1 MRVQFLLVILLL
13 PALCIG
19 QGQKIRINGTD
30 LYVSARGKGEELIV
44 LHGGPGLNH
53 HYFLPHLEDLEKKFR
68 VIYYDQRASGQSAIP
83 AADSISLRFF
93 IEDLEKLREHFGI
106 RKLNILAH
114 SWSAVL
120 AFQYALAYPRKVN
133 KIIVTSPAMLSRE
146 FDQQAAKLAKERTTK
161 EDSLRRA
168 ELMRSG
174 PMDKKMYEDFFL
186 LSFKSSAYD
195 PENLRRLQL
204 NLPDNFQEASKAL
217 FTGFMKDPDQQ
228 KNLYGSLKELDFP
241 VLIIQGK
248 SDIIPEESIRKLR
261 ESLPH
266 ATISVFEKS
275 GHFPFI
281 EEKEKFIDVV
291 SDFLKQNKR

>member
-1 MRVQFLLVILLL
+1 
-13 PALCIG
+13 
-19 QGQKIRINGTD
+19 
-30 LYVSARGKGEELIV
+30 
-44 LHGGPGLNH
+44 
-53 HYFLPHLEDLEKKFR
+53 
-68 VIYYDQRASGQSAIP
+68 
-83 AADSISLRFF
+83 
-93 IEDLEKLREHFGI
+93 
-106 RKLNILAH
+106 
-114 SWSAVL
+114 
-120 AFQYALAYPRKVN
+120 
-133 KIIVTSPAMLSRE
+133 
-146 FDQQAAKLAKERTTK
+146 
-161 EDSLRRA
+161 
-168 ELMRSG
+168 MRSG

-195 PENLRRLQL
+195 PENLTRLQL

-228 KNLYGSLKELDFP
+228 KNLYGSLKELNFP

-248 SDIIPEESIRKLR
+248 SDIIPEESIMKLK